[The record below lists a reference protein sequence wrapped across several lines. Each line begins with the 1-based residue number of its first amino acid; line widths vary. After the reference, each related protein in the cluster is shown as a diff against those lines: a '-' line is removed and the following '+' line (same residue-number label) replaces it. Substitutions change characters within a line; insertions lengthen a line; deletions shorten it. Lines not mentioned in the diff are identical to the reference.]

1 MAGVPGACGAR
12 ATVEVELMGALRA
25 GEGDIDV
32 LVVGAAEMVLAV
44 GTARTLAT
52 LGTTLAVGAV
62 VTVAAPL
69 IAVGSVVGLL
79 EEEGEAVM
87 RAALGATVPARGAA
101 VPVEVA
107 LGSVVGLEEEERDAV
122 MGTAGAA
129 SAAAMVGSMVG
140 LVVAGVAVVLAS
152 KGSQTPDAMLTNRQM
167 KASMSRG
174 RHHGCRLEIDI
185 VMYNAVTNLSHA
197 VVQPHRGS
205 LEPDRPVPLAEQ
217 WLRQLLQVRKCLRI
231 AAHHMRMR
239 NLQCRGDRDHRRP
252 ARG

>member
-1 MAGVPGACGAR
+1 
-12 ATVEVELMGALRA
+12 
-25 GEGDIDV
+25 
-32 LVVGAAEMVLAV
+32 MV
-44 GTARTLAT
+44 T
-52 LGTTLAVGAV
+52 GAV
-62 VTVAAPL
+62 VAVVAVVVGELVLGMVDRVLVGTTMMLAGTLVTAVVAGRGMMGATVAAEVAGVLL
-69 IAVGSVVGLL
+69 I
-79 EEEGEAVM
+79 
-87 RAALGATVPARGAA
+87 
-101 VPVEVA
+101 A
-107 LGSVVGLEEEERDAV
+107 LGSTEVVME
-122 MGTAGAA
+122 AGAVA
-129 SAAAMVGSMVG
+129 GTTTLVEGVLGSAGTTGGDSAAAIVGSTAV
-140 LVVAGVAVVLAS
+140 LLEADVAVDAGVAVVLAS
-152 KGSQTPDAMLTNRQM
+152 NGSQTPEAMLTNRQT

-217 WLRQLLQVRKCLRI
+217 WLCQLLQVRKCLRI

>member
-1 MAGVPGACGAR
+1 
-12 ATVEVELMGALRA
+12 
-25 GEGDIDV
+25 
-32 LVVGAAEMVLAV
+32 MVLAV

-62 VTVAAPL
+62 VTVAALL

-87 RAALGATVPARGAA
+87 RAALGATVPAGAA
-101 VPVEVA
+101 APVEVA
-107 LGSVVGLEEEERDAV
+107 VGSVVGLLEEEGEAV

-129 SAAAMVGSMVG
+129 SAAAMVGSTVG

-152 KGSQTPDAMLTNRQM
+152 NGSQTPDTMLTNRQT